1 MSDEVRSMT
10 LEVDRI
16 YCGDCLDLMKEI
28 PDKSVNLVLTD
39 PPYGIGYQS
48 NWCKDGPRFEKIV
61 NDDALCIEWLPDAF
75 RVTSPD
81 GSLVCFCR
89 WDVEGEFKEAIEECG
104 YRVKSQ
110 IVWDRVVH
118 GMGDLKGQFAPRH
131 DVAWFAT
138 VSERF
143 EFKGQRP
150 PSVLAFQR
158 PPPEAMIHPTQ
169 KPIALFERLILSL
182 TSPGDTVLD
191 PFLGSGTTAIAC
203 LRTGRHYIGIE
214 KHEPYFLKAQER
226 IDKERAQVRLFDLPY
241 LHECLVRQRREEL
254 EVPIEPARDEQR

>member
-1 MSDEVRSMT
+1 MT
-10 LEVDRI
+10 LEIDRI
-16 YCGDCLDLMKEI
+16 YCGDCLDLMREI
-28 PDKSVNLVLTD
+28 PDKSVDLVLTD
-39 PPYGIGYQS
+39 PPYGIEYQS

-61 NDDALCIEWLPDAF
+61 NDDAPCIEWLSDAF
-75 RVTSPD
+75 RVTAPD
-81 GSLVCFCR
+81 GSLVCFSR
-89 WDVEGEFKEAIEECG
+89 WDVEWVFKEAIEACG

-138 VSERF
+138 VSEEF

-150 PSVLAFQR
+150 PSVLTFQR
-158 PPPEAMIHPTQ
+158 PPPEAMVHPTQ

-226 IDKERAQVRLFDLPY
+226 IDKERAQVRLFGSPDGG
-241 LHECLVRQRREEL
+241 VF
-254 EVPIEPARDEQR
+254 A

>member
-1 MSDEVRSMT
+1 MT

-16 YCGDCLDLMKEI
+16 YCGDCLDLMKEM
-28 PDKSVNLVLTD
+28 PDKSVDLVLTD
-39 PPYGIGYQS
+39 PPYGIEYQS

-61 NDDALCIEWLPDAF
+61 NDDAPCIEWLSDAF
-75 RVTSPD
+75 RVTAPD
-81 GSLVCFCR
+81 GSLVCFSR
-89 WDVEGEFKEAIEECG
+89 WDVEGVFKEAIEACG

-138 VSERF
+138 VSEEF

-150 PSVLAFQR
+150 PSVLTFQR
-158 PPPEAMIHPTQ
+158 PPPEAMVHPTQ

-182 TSPGDTVLD
+182 TSPGDLVLD

-203 LRTGRHYIGIE
+203 LRTGRHFIGIE

-226 IDKERAQVRLFDLPY
+226 IDKERAQVRLFDVLGG
-241 LHECLVRQRREEL
+241 VT
-254 EVPIEPARDEQR
+254 A